1 VENSSSAAERM
12 ASRLSPLRALRAAL
26 AGSWAARADCT
37 ARLRRFSLF
46 VAGLRDLAGGRNIA
60 AP

>member
-26 AGSWAARADCT
+26 AGSWAARA
-37 ARLRRFSLF
+37 A
-46 VAGLRDLAGGRNIA
+46 
-60 AP
+60 